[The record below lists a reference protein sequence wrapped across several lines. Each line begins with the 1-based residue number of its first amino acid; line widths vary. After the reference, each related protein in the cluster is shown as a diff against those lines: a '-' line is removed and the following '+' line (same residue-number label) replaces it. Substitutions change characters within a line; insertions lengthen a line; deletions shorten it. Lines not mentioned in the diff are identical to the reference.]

1 VLVTSFVWLFAI
13 GFGVW
18 LVTAGKHYRE
28 QYTQYVD
35 GFRLGATRLVELT
48 LVASDQQGL
57 GCAADTVVEGLHCG
71 HHADSREAGPISSTD
86 PQLLQPYYT
95 TSKELLLGS
104 GLWLSP
110 VMKAPL
116 PGGRFTVVCNYH
128 VVGVTKAAS
137 IRFAATSA
145 FGSIGGL
152 VPMGTLSDC
161 VFP

>member
-1 VLVTSFVWLFAI
+1 MTSFVWLFAI

-35 GFRLGATRLVELT
+35 GFRLGSTRMVELT

-57 GCAADTVVEGLHCG
+57 GCASDTVVEGLHCS
-71 HHADSREAGPISSTD
+71 HHADSREAGPLTPVD

-95 TSKELLLGS
+95 TSKELLLGA
-104 GLWLSP
+104 GLWLTP
-110 VMKAPL
+110 AMKPPL

-128 VVGVTKAAS
+128 VVGVTKAVA
-137 IRFAATSA
+137 IRFAPTSA
-145 FGSIGGL
+145 FGQVGGL